1 MKNKI
6 EKNQASKKQTTK
18 KQTDKNRINAKNI
31 RNHVSGQNPQAS
43 VVDVPVDWFYMSDQE
58 MTAAALK
65 EALADTAY
73 KVEYWEEAQVLEI
86 ALGEGGCLDVEV
98 MDPCLEEEAAD
109 AFLKEHR
116 VKFLCYITFQP
127 EDYEAARSVMEHI
140 CYRIG
145 GFFCGDT
152 EDFTPVIRAQE

>member
-6 EKNQASKKQTTK
+6 KKNQTSKKQTN
-18 KQTDKNRINAKNI
+18 KNRINPKNI
-31 RNHVSGQNPQAS
+31 NNHVSGQNLQAPAA
-43 VVDVPVDWFYMSDQE
+43 VVPSDWFYMSDQE

-65 EALADTAY
+65 EALADTTY
-73 KVEYWEEAQVLEI
+73 QVEYWEAAQVLEI

-98 MDPCLEEEAAD
+98 VEPCLGEKGAD
-109 AFLKEHR
+109 AFLDEHQ
-116 VKFLCYITFQP
+116 VKFLCYVTFQP

-140 CYRIG
+140 SGRLG

-152 EDFTPVIRAQE
+152 EDFTPVIGAQD

>member
-6 EKNQASKKQTTK
+6 RKNQTSKKQTN
-18 KQTDKNRINAKNI
+18 KNRTSAKNI

-43 VVDVPVDWFYMSDQE
+43 GFDAPVDWFYMSDQE

-73 KVEYWEEAQVLEI
+73 KVEYWEAAQVLEI

-98 MDPCLEEEAAD
+98 MEPCLGEEKAD
-109 AFLKEHR
+109 AFLKEHQ
-116 VKFLCYITFQP
+116 VKFLCYVTFQP
-127 EDYEAARSVMEHI
+127 ENYEVARSVMEHI
-140 CYRIG
+140 CGKLG

-152 EDFTPVIRAQE
+152 EDFTPVIKGQE